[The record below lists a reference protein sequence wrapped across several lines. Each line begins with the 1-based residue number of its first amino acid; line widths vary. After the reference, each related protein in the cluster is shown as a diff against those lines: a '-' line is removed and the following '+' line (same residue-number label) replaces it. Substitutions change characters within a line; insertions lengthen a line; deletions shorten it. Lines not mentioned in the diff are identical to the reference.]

1 MPLCS
6 SSWGTL
12 PSCTPVLPQS
22 PAMAFSQS
30 VCPRSV
36 ATVSPNPA
44 PTSIPI
50 CCRDLLS
57 SEPSSRMPSFGAERN
72 KQGQASNPHPDANLL
87 LTLLHQ
93 PKQPDFHLSHLAQNH
108 PASLSHAAA
117 RWVPSHPAASKPTD
131 TQPTPPRTERAQS
144 WRKQKNPTKKTP
156 DFP

>member
-12 PSCTPVLPQS
+12 PSFTPVLPQS

-57 SEPSSRMPSFGAERN
+57 SEPSSRTPSFGAERN

-108 PASLSHAAA
+108 PA
-117 RWVPSHPAASKPTD
+117 ASKPTD